1 MRSAPLPPAAA
12 TEPPP
17 PTAPP
22 PDPTLAAALRRVM
35 QAHWG
40 PGIDFRPL
48 QAEAVAATL
57 AGRDALLILPTGKR

>member
-1 MRSAPLPPAAA
+1 
-12 TEPPP
+12 
-17 PTAPP
+17 
-22 PDPTLAAALRRVM
+22 M